1 MSEEKYH
8 SASHCKYLIQYHIIW
23 CPKFR
28 FSGLKGDVENTLKQI
43 LQKICYDYN
52 YHIKALEVMPDHI
65 HIFVDVP
72 QTVAPC
78 DVVRTLKSISAI
90 ELFKVYSQLKKFY
103 AGCGALWAG
112 GYFVSTVER
121 ISESTVVKYIEELK
135 ND

>member
-1 MSEEKYH
+1 MSEEQYH

-28 FSGLKGDVENTLKQI
+28 FSVLKGNVEETLKQI
-43 LQKICYDYN
+43 LQKICDDYN

-90 ELFKVYSQLKKFY
+90 ELFKAFP
-103 AGCGALWAG
+103 
-112 GYFVSTVER
+112 
-121 ISESTVVKYIEELK
+121 ELK
-135 ND
+135 LLSGKLNDAPSGRLFRADLEFLQRCPSL

>member
-28 FSGLKGDVENTLKQI
+28 FSVLKGDVENTLKQI

-72 QTVAPC
+72 QTVAPYAMLLELLK
-78 DVVRTLKSISAI
+78 VSVLSKYLKHTHSLKSSMQDV
-90 ELFKVYSQLKKFY
+90 ELYGQECILSQL
-103 AGCGALWAG
+103 
-112 GYFVSTVER
+112 
-121 ISESTVVKYIEELK
+121 
-135 ND
+135 